1 MANRR
6 MFSVDVVCTDK
17 FLEMPASSQAL
28 YLQLGMKADDD
39 GFVSAPKQI
48 TRMTNA
54 SEDDFRILVSKGYI
68 IPFDSG
74 VIVIKDWRV
83 NNYLRKDR
91 YTETRHLTEKSALK
105 VVNDVYVISDEL
117 RSISVSGVPSGI
129 PEGSQVVS
137 QGDTQVRIGKDSI
150 VKSNNYSVHFE
161 EFWKAYPRKKEKA
174 KAHKCYLAR
183 LKDGFS
189 EEELLTA
196 AQRYA
201 EECREKHTE
210 ERYIKHGATFLS
222 ANTPFTDYLT
232 KGDENDGESDDQD
245 RRPASDYYTEFL
257 GGCSSD

>member
-161 EFWKAYPRKKEKA
+161 EFWKVYPRKKEKA
-174 KAHKCYLAR
+174 KAYKYYLAR

-189 EEELLTA
+189 EEELLPKDM
-196 AQRYA
+196 RKSA
-201 EECREKHTE
+201 ERSIQK
-210 ERYIKHGATFLS
+210 
-222 ANTPFTDYLT
+222 
-232 KGDENDGESDDQD
+232 KGI
-245 RRPASDYYTEFL
+245 
-257 GGCSSD
+257 

>member
-91 YTETRHLTEKSALK
+91 YTETRHLTEKSVLE

-129 PEGSQVVS
+129 PEGIPVVS

-161 EFWKAYPRKKEKA
+161 EFWKVYPRKKEKA

-189 EEELLTA
+189 EEELLAA

-222 ANTPFTDYLT
+222 ANTPFVDYLPKQEEQKKNT
-232 KGDENDGESDDQD
+232 
-245 RRPASDYYTEFL
+245 PASAYYEKYL
-257 GGCSSD
+257 QGGMD